1 MTEKETLTAQRDAL
15 ERRKLRS
22 SQAAARDIVSL
33 SLQIDS
39 IESALSVKMKGQ
51 LHAPEE
57 TERHFVSVRHL
68 YSFKTSLSHS

>member
-1 MTEKETLTAQRDAL
+1 MTEKEALTAQRDAL

-39 IESALSVKMKGQ
+39 IESALSVKMKGR
-51 LHAPEE
+51 LPPRRLRD
-57 TERHFVSVRHL
+57 TS
-68 YSFKTSLSHS
+68 SLSGISTALL

>member
-1 MTEKETLTAQRDAL
+1 MTEKEALTAQRDAL

-39 IESALSVKMKGQ
+39 IESALSVKVKGQ
-51 LHAPEE
+51 LPPPKE
-57 TERHFVSVRHL
+57 TKRHFVSVRHL
-68 YSFKTSLSHS
+68 YSFITSLSHS

>member
-1 MTEKETLTAQRDAL
+1 MTEKEALTAQRDAL

-51 LHAPEE
+51 LRAPEE
-57 TERHFVSVRHL
+57 TKRHFVSVRHL
-68 YSFKTSLSHS
+68 YSFKTSLSHP

>member
-1 MTEKETLTAQRDAL
+1 MTEKEALTAQRDTL

-39 IESALSVKMKGQ
+39 IESTLSVKMKGQ
-51 LHAPEE
+51 LRAPEK
-57 TERHFVSVRHL
+57 TKRHFVSVRHL
-68 YSFKTSLSHS
+68 YSFITSLSHP